1 MKPYQIYYFRN
12 DPQPQRPIILYEF
25 DTNNGAIQFCNECD
39 RKHTRQTAF
48 ESNGKYYVGEYITK
62 DTMRFITSHF
72 KIAEQYLH
80 PELANAKNNICF
92 WIEQEAYGDRQ
103 YFFDN
108 ETKQFSTEFN
118 SIGD

>member
-48 ESNGKYYVGEYITK
+48 ESDGKYYVGEYITK

-72 KIAEQYLH
+72 KIAVTRISNFLNVSVVVRVVMF
-80 PELANAKNNICF
+80 L
-92 WIEQEAYGDRQ
+92 
-103 YFFDN
+103 
-108 ETKQFSTEFN
+108 N
-118 SIGD
+118 S